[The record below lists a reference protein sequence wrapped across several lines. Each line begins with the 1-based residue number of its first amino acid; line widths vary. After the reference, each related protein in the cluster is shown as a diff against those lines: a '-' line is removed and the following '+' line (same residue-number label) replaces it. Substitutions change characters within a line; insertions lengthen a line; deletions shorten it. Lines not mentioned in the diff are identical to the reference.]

1 MLHRTISRILTTT
14 TTIIL
19 LSALITLTTAQQQ
32 QQPKATVIVTIIT
45 TATATATAPQTTTT
59 TTQEPPSYTSPA
71 LFQSSILDV
80 SNTYRKAHNASNLI
94 WNTTLTQ
101 YALNW
106 AQECKWQ
113 HSNGP
118 YGENLAFGYPNV
130 SSAVAAWGDEVQKCN
145 FQEPTGFTEET
156 GHFTQLV
163 WRETREVGCAAVDCG
178 YNTTNTTNDNDNDN
192 GNGKRSEAGGGG
204 GGINGTER
212 PQGWY
217 VVCEYSPRGNI
228 IGGNKK
234 LGDKEFFKI
243 NVQPSSTYSGPYNTG
258 SAGNGAQRV
267 ECIMGLWWVVLGWWL
282 VLLTFG

>member
-1 MLHRTISRILTTT
+1 MLHRTIPRILTTT
-14 TTIIL
+14 TTTATILMIL
-19 LSALITLTTAQQQ
+19 LSALTTLTTAQQQ

-45 TATATATAPQTTTT
+45 TATATAPQTTTT

-101 YALNW
+101 YAMNW

-130 SSAVAAWGDEVQKCN
+130 SSAVAAWGDEVQKYN

-163 WRETREVGCAAVDCG
+163 WRETREVGCAAIDW
-178 YNTTNTTNDNDNDN
+178 
-192 GNGKRSEAGGGG
+192 

-267 ECIMGLWWVVLGWWL
+267 ECIMGVWWVVLGWWL

>member
-113 HSNGP
+113 HS
-118 YGENLAFGYPNV
+118 V
-130 SSAVAAWGDEVQKCN
+130 
-145 FQEPTGFTEET
+145 
-156 GHFTQLV
+156 
-163 WRETREVGCAAVDCG
+163 
-178 YNTTNTTNDNDNDN
+178 
-192 GNGKRSEAGGGG
+192 
-204 GGINGTER
+204 
-212 PQGWY
+212 
-217 VVCEYSPRGNI
+217 
-228 IGGNKK
+228 
-234 LGDKEFFKI
+234 
-243 NVQPSSTYSGPYNTG
+243 
-258 SAGNGAQRV
+258 
-267 ECIMGLWWVVLGWWL
+267 
-282 VLLTFG
+282 

>member
-163 WRETREVGCAAVDCG
+163 WRETRE
-178 YNTTNTTNDNDNDN
+178 
-192 GNGKRSEAGGGG
+192 
-204 GGINGTER
+204 
-212 PQGWY
+212 
-217 VVCEYSPRGNI
+217 
-228 IGGNKK
+228 
-234 LGDKEFFKI
+234 
-243 NVQPSSTYSGPYNTG
+243 
-258 SAGNGAQRV
+258 
-267 ECIMGLWWVVLGWWL
+267 
-282 VLLTFG
+282 